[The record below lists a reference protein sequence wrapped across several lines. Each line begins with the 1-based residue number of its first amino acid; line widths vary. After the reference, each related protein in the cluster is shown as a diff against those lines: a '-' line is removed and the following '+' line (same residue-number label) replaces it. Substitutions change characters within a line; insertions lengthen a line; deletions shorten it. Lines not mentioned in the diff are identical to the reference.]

1 MKKIVGLNEQI
12 KHFSS
17 DVDPIVQAQLPTFRK
32 MFIEVLG
39 ASTADSGEQ
48 ALQMFKLGSK
58 IMDIVGNEVDLEDS
72 ELNLLKD
79 KCQKNGLR
87 WMANYHAQVLLK
99 LG

>member
-1 MKKIVGLNEQI
+1 MKKINGLNERL
-12 KHFSS
+12 KHFSA
-17 DVDPIVQAQLPTFRK
+17 DVDPVIQAQFPTFRK
-32 MFIEVLG
+32 MFVEILG

-48 ALQMFKLGSK
+48 AIQMFKLGAK
-58 IMDIVGNEVDLEDS
+58 ILDVVGDEMDLEDS